1 MSGSSTLRRT
11 TVVALAALATA
22 CSGGRMG
29 GANGAGGEE
38 HPMVGVQAP
47 AFDLAPQNGSQRAS
61 LADAA
66 GKVAIVDF
74 WATWCKPCI
83 KELPFLQRLHEQYAK
98 HGVQVLAVTIDSPK
112 SQSRVKPFVKG
123 HDFTFHVL
131 LDGDQEVF
139 RQLQGEGSVPYVVV
153 LDREG
158 FVRYRHTGYRPG
170 DEEELEK
177 VVREML
183 GAALDAEPPA
193 EPEGAA
199 SEASEASAG

>member
-1 MSGSSTLRRT
+1 MIRLL
-11 TVVALAALATA
+11 ACFALLLAA
-22 CSGGRMG
+22 
-29 GANGAGGEE
+29 
-38 HPMVGVQAP
+38 AP
-47 AFDLAPQNGSQRAS
+47 AG
-61 LADAA
+61 AA
-66 GKVAIVDF
+66 GAYRAPNFRATDISGRAVTLEEYLGKGPVVVDF

-83 KELPFLQRLHEQYAK
+83 KELPFIQRLHDEYAK

-112 SQSRVKPFVKG
+112 SQSRVRPFVKG
-123 HDFTFHVL
+123 HGFTFHVL

-183 GAALDAEPPA
+183 GPALDAPVEA
-193 EPEGAA
+193 APEAA
-199 SEASEASAG
+199 PGEAAEASSG